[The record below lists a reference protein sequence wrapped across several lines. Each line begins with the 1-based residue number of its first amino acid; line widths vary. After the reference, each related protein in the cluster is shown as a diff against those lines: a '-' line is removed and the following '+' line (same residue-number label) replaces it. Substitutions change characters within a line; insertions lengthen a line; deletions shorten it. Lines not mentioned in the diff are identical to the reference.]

1 MAAPYY
7 LAAPKGD
14 EYQPSFSERLSN
26 GINNMPSESF
36 YNLASALA
44 TPGPWAQRLTTG
56 LAGFGAPIAAQK
68 KKQGLA
74 AAFDRL
80 LPTIP
85 EAQRPIFAEMVKN
98 DPQAL
103 MGALS
108 AQMFAKPNEPTSDI
122 QNYQFAV
129 QQGFPGTYF
138 DFKKQLAQAQVTPLG
153 VEVPGVGTID
163 PKTGAPMAP
172 SAPPPQAMP
181 SPSRGAPVPPPESV
195 IAPDSPGQFFNPDM
209 HKNTLGDGMMPP
221 EMQGPPPLNA
231 ADFPP
236 APAPAPAP
244 QYRPILDA
252 QAKILNLGAAP
263 AGKQWVYGA
272 DNRPMLQAVAG
283 ATPQQPTEAQAK
295 GSQYLTEALAAAD
308 VLNNPRATAEF
319 LNAGNAAVREGGD
332 TTSFL
337 QSGPSQAYYSA
348 AATWAGNFLYQKS
361 GAQIS
366 PSEFARA
373 QVQYIPKWGDKPEV
387 IAQKA
392 FNRKVAETGL
402 MNTLTPEQQD
412 KVLKSVSG
420 LLKGKNTLVNYP
432 APPPAAINELRLRK
446 DKAKFDEVFG
456 PGAADKYLGGK

>member
-14 EYQPSFSERLSN
+14 EYQPSFFEKLSN

-44 TPGPWAQRLTTG
+44 TPGPWAQRLTAG
-56 LAGFGAPIAAQK
+56 LAGFGSPIAAQK

-74 AAFDRL
+74 AAFDQL

-108 AQMFAKPNEPTSDI
+108 TQMFAKPNEPTSDI

-153 VEVPGVGTID
+153 VDVPGVGTID

-181 SPSRGAPVPPPESV
+181 SPSRGAPVPPPASV

-236 APAPAPAP
+236 APAPTAPL
-244 QYRPILDA
+244 RPILDP
-252 QAKILNLGAAP
+252 QAKLLNLGAP
-263 AGKQWVYGA
+263 PQGQMWVYGA
-272 DNRPMLQAVAG
+272 DGKTPTLQSVPGYKAPAG
-283 ATPQQPTEAQAK
+283 QVPAEVGARIGLAEGFLKRFDQIKKRLPELDSIQGRGQILFNTGIGAEVKRYIESGA
-295 GSQYLTEALAAAD
+295 EALIRSLTGAGKSQEEARSYASRYLPHPLD
-308 VLNNPRATAEF
+308 TDFDLNSKLEGLKYDLENSISGTMSDRGGWQSPAKEPEPSKEDLEFTAKKYGISVEEVKRR
-319 LNAGNAAVREGGD
+319 LKNAN
-332 TTSFL
+332 
-337 QSGPSQAYYSA
+337 
-348 AATWAGNFLYQKS
+348 
-361 GAQIS
+361 
-366 PSEFARA
+366 
-373 QVQYIPKWGDKPEV
+373 
-387 IAQKA
+387 
-392 FNRKVAETGL
+392 
-402 MNTLTPEQQD
+402 
-412 KVLKSVSG
+412 
-420 LLKGKNTLVNYP
+420 
-432 APPPAAINELRLRK
+432 
-446 DKAKFDEVFG
+446 
-456 PGAADKYLGGK
+456 